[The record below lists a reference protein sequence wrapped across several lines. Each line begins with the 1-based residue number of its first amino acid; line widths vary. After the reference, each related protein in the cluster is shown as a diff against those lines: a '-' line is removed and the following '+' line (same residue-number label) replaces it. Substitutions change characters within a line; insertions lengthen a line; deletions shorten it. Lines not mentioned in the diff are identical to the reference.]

1 MVGLDKENMASK
13 SWISPTNTA
22 KPLGSH
28 LCTLRK
34 STNFG
39 TIGVRST
46 TCLGTESFG
55 MKTINTNGQPIAPR
69 FGLVVWTRNSQP
81 NHRVPR
87 GTASMGNSP
96 NLMIFP
102 AAKKNKIAM
111 ILHKIARLRHPVAS
125 GFALPRLCGRL
136 TSAGYLE
143 VTKNAEIFQ
152 GSQNLRPK

>member
-1 MVGLDKENMASK
+1 VGLDKENMASK
-13 SWISPTNTA
+13 SWNSPTNTA

-69 FGLVVWTRNSQP
+69 FGLVVWTRNSEP

-102 AAKKNKIAM
+102 AG
-111 ILHKIARLRHPVAS
+111 KIARLRHPVAS

-143 VTKNAEIFQ
+143 VTKDAEIFQ